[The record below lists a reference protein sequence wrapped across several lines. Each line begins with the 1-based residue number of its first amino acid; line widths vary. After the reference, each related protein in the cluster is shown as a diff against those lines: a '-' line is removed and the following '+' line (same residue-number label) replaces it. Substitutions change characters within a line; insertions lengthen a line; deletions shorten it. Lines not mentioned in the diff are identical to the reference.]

1 MPRARRCLSPR
12 RHARAVMARLFAPL
26 CALSLLAFAPGAR
39 AAATIGDAAASMG
52 GLVQT
57 LSSTVLPLVACVLF
71 MHFAYSMYLAAS
83 QGVKPS
89 YGSLIMSVAIYGSSF
104 LFNGLFS
111 ELGTQPVVTAQAE
124 QDAPQVQAAAPAAA
138 PALSAQT
145 ADASAAAKP
154 SAPQAVASALPL
166 PVSGSGKAAGDW
178 ADTAPFDAGASARP
192 AALAAKAPAA
202 ARVPLPQGSFLDDAA
217 AAGSVSAAPAPL
229 YWPGEKAAAFPRGLY
244 DDSVAGDASADQA
257 ARRQHAIERQ
267 KWMSQQQAQASR

>member
-12 RHARAVMARLFAPL
+12 RHARAVMARPVAPL

-111 ELGTQPVVTAQAE
+111 ELGAQPVATAQVE
-124 QDAPQVQAAAPAAA
+124 QDAPQAQAAAPAAA
-138 PALSAQT
+138 PASSAQT
-145 ADASAAAKP
+145 ADASAKP
-154 SAPQAVASALPL
+154 SAPQAVASAKPL

-244 DDSVAGDASADQA
+244 DDGVAGDASADQA